1 MNSIDLDL
9 ELTDPQTRQIRLFSP
24 ICEPIGIIE
33 SIIRAQYNVLVLYHY
48 ANFHVSKTTKV
59 DKSENIPII
68 LILQTNKNFALI
80 NLFRHTLRTKL
91 KQRIVHR
98 HGDSNINCN
107 TVVACVAVISYI
119 FFS

>member
-24 ICEPIGIIE
+24 IREPVGIKHNPGPI
-33 SIIRAQYNVLVLYHY
+33 LVLYHY
-48 ANFHVSKTTKV
+48 ASFHVSKTTKV

-80 NLFRHTLRTKL
+80 YFDTPWERN
-91 KQRIVHR
+91 
-98 HGDSNINCN
+98 
-107 TVVACVAVISYI
+107 
-119 FFS
+119 